1 MSSAKRDSQFKSS
14 YRLMNLQD
22 VKNVFA
28 IDEDIYPFPWTEGIF
43 TDCIRTG
50 HLCIVNEIDNEI
62 VAYGVV
68 GIIVDEA
75 HILNLSV
82 CKNFQGQGYGRELL
96 VYLLDLM
103 KRGKAIRTLLEV
115 RESNQIA
122 INLYKSL
129 GFDEI
134 GQRKGYYPAESGRE
148 NAIVLAKP
156 I

>member
-1 MSSAKRDSQFKSS
+1 MSSAKRDSQVKSS

-50 HLCIVNEIDNEI
+50 HLCIVNEIGNKI

-82 CKNFQGQGYGRELL
+82 CKNLQGQGYGRELL

-129 GFDEI
+129 DFEEI
-134 GQRKGYYPAESGRE
+134 GLRKGYYPAESGRE
-148 NAIVLAKP
+148 NAIILAKP